1 MVGNMN
7 FSTLKRENRMI
18 PSAACQ
24 AENRQ
29 LFTTRMQLDILLT
42 EFKKIRE
49 KNIQSSVTDIMQQ
62 YGGRMQP

>member
-18 PSAACQ
+18 PPAACQ

-49 KNIQSSVTDIMQQ
+49 KNIQSSVTDIMQ
-62 YGGRMQP
+62 